1 MAVSAMAAPKVA
13 IDNEEVEGSEIVEQ
27 DGVGYLPVR
36 PVAEAMGLTVEWNA
50 ADKSV
55 LITNGGPVYITFKIG
70 ENAYTFAK
78 TAPME
83 LSGAPVIIDSK
94 TYIPADVIT
103 DLFSYEI
110 MKSDETYNIITKYQ
124 ESTDESEVS
133 DDKDE
138 NDKGFADLEKNAV
151 ATGTVTEVNDEQI
164 FFEDAERGTVIL
176 TKSDSVKVTDKD
188 GNEVDINSVAADM
201 NIKVEYGP
209 AMTMSI
215 PPINNPVSITIE

>member
-1 MAVSAMAAPKVA
+1 MSVSAMAAPKMA
-13 IDNEEVEGSEIVEQ
+13 IDYNEIEGSETVEQ
-27 DGVGYLPVR
+27 NGISYFPVR

-94 TYIPADVIT
+94 TYVPVDVMT
-103 DLFSYEI
+103 DLFAYEVS
-110 MKSDETYNIITKYQ
+110 KGEETYNIITKYQ
-124 ESTDESEVS
+124 ENTDTQEPVADE
-133 DDKDE
+133 DK
-138 NDKGFADLEKNAV
+138 NDKGFADLEEKEIALGV
-151 ATGTVTEVNDEQI
+151 VTEVNDEQI

-176 TKSDSVKVTDKD
+176 TKSDTVKVTDKD
-188 GNEVDINSVAADM
+188 GNEADM
-201 NIKVEYGP
+201 DSIKADMKLKVEYGS